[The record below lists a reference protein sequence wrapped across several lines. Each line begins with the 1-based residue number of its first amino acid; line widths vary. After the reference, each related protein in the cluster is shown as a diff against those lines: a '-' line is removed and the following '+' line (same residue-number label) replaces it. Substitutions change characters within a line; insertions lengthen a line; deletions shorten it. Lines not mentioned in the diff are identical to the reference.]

1 VASRWIPRRN
11 DAAGLALVAALGIA
25 AMLLTRALPRS
36 PLVSDV
42 LIAMLLGA
50 LVLNTPLGKL
60 IGLGGRRDADKPSS
74 DAPASA
80 RPPTSPI
87 LASCASGD
95 RSTRGLP
102 APSSEG
108 KPSEFI
114 SPHVAS
120 RGCDRYS
127 GGIAF
132 TCSGLLRLAIILMGL
147 KVQTSALGGHDL
159 LLVIAVCAT
168 AVPSTFFV
176 AQILGNR
183 LGLRQPFADLLAA
196 GSMICGA
203 SAVNATAPI
212 VGAQK
217 QEQGL
222 AVGIVFLSS
231 VAAMLSFRAIAHAA
245 GLPPAEAGL
254 WAGLSVN
261 DLSSAVAVGSQMGAD
276 GGVTAAAAKSTRILM
291 MAPMLVALALL
302 RRGPASPSADA
313 SAPPRRCDA
322 SLRQSI
328 VASLPLFIVGY
339 IAFALVR
346 VAGDHLFAA
355 APAWRA
361 VLDANRFAVEL
372 LMAMVSAGIGLSL
385 AFGAIL
391 GSGSRGIAASV
402 SASAFMAALT
412 LAMVTASTRSSMS
425 LALTI
430 GAATVLVTYAAYSRC
445 CGRQSRERA
454 RLAKAAA
461 ALPTLDPT
469 RKLPEPR

>member
-1 VASRWIPRRN
+1 
-11 DAAGLALVAALGIA
+11 
-25 AMLLTRALPRS
+25 MLLTRALPRS
-36 PLVSDV
+36 PLLSDV
-42 LIAMLLGA
+42 LVAMLLGA
-50 LVLNTPLGKL
+50 LVLNTPLARL
-60 IGLGGRRDADKPSS
+60 IGLGRRGHNARSN
-74 DAPASA
+74 DAPAATTAAPSSS
-80 RPPTSPI
+80 RPSTSPI
-87 LASCASGD
+87 LAGCA
-95 RSTRGLP
+95 T
-102 APSSEG
+102 AN
-108 KPSEFI
+108 
-114 SPHVAS
+114 
-120 RGCDRYS
+120 DRYA

-132 TCSGLLRLAIILMGL
+132 TCSCLLRLAIVLMGL

-159 LLVIAVCAT
+159 LLVLVVCAT
-168 AVPSTFFV
+168 AVPATFFV

-217 QEQGL
+217 EEQGL
-222 AVGIVFLSS
+222 SVGIVFLSS
-231 VAAMLSFRAIAHAA
+231 VAAMLSFRAIAHAV

-302 RRGPASPSADA
+302 RRGPATPSTVA
-313 SAPPRRCDA
+313 SAASPPPRFDA
-322 SLRQSI
+322 SLRHSI
-328 VASLPLFIVGY
+328 IASLPIFIAGY
-339 IAFALVR
+339 IALALVR
-346 VAGDHLFAA
+346 VAGDHFFAT

-361 VLDANRFAVEL
+361 ILDANHFVVEL

-385 AFGAIL
+385 AFAAIL

-402 SASAFMAALT
+402 STSAFMAALT
-412 LAMVTASTRSSMS
+412 LAMVTAATRAGTS
-425 LALTI
+425 LAVAI

-445 CGRQSRERA
+445 CGRRNRERERERA
-454 RLAKAAA
+454 RLAS
-461 ALPTLDPT
+461 LST
-469 RKLPEPR
+469 